1 MKTPT
6 IATITSRSG
15 KLSTPSSWN
24 SGIAAISGARARSAT
39 IIVRRAPHRAIT
51 APDGM
56 PRIAIGASSA
66 ASTTPIRVGEPVV
79 LRTNQGSARNVI
91 CEPSEEMTCA
101 VMSATIGR

>member
-1 MKTPT
+1 
-6 IATITSRSG
+6 
-15 KLSTPSSWN
+15 
-24 SGIAAISGARARSAT
+24 
-39 IIVRRAPHRAIT
+39 
-51 APDGM
+51 M